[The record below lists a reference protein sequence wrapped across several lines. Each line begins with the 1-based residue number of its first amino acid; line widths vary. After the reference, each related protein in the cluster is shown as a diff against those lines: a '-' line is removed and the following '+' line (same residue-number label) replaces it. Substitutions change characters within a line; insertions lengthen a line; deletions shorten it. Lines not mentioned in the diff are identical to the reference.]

1 MTINKMDQQLCS
13 HTIKCL
19 ETSPYTCTFTVVFIF
34 CLSVFQLN
42 FLILHWGLNILKGP
56 HWRVHPLPCSPL
68 GQNGSGK
75 KGKQQEEQEKKDD
88 LTTELLLLQNF

>member
-42 FLILHWGLNILKGP
+42 FLILHWGLNRLKGP

-75 KGKQQEEQEKKDD
+75 KGKQQKEQEKKDD